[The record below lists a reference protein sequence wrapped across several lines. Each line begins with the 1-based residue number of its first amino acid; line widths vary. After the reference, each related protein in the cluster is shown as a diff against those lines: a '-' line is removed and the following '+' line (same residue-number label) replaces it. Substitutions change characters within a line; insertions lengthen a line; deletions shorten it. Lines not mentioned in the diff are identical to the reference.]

1 MKRPSPLQVELDRSL
16 LKSYLLKARKVFEGE
31 SDTSCRVLSY
41 IPFSPSGFEGVLE
54 NPKPSFWSERLSHIF
69 ATGNSGKIEKPAQ
82 KLTTEE
88 KKERA
93 RKLRSIYGY
102 SYSQIAKELG
112 VGKTTVYRWLNE
124 GNDSGTKNKI
134 R

>member
-1 MKRPSPLQVELDRSL
+1 MKKPSPLQVELDRSL
-16 LKSYLLKARKVFEGE
+16 LKSYLLKARKVFEGK

-69 ATGNSGKIEKPAQ
+69 ATGNSGKTEKPAQ